1 MAALSVYSL
10 WESDYYTGRSRG
22 RQDNDGT
29 SDYCKT
35 DQRRADFSCYGYND
49 ENKKKNEV
57 MKLIVGTMV

>member
-35 DQRRADFSCYGYND
+35 DQRRADFPVTD
-49 ENKKKNEV
+49 TTMKIKENEV